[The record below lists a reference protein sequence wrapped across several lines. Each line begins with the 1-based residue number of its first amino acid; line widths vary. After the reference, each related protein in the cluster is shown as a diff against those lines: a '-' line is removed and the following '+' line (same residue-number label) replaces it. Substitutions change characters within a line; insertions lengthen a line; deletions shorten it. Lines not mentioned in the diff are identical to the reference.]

1 MRRRTVKPKPF
12 RHQPHR
18 RAFSEVSIYSFLILL
33 YHAHRVFKVT
43 LRPTTTTSRL
53 TTRVLRATS
62 TLTNQ
67 RTESRDEDHDG
78 GKDFSDGL
86 FKAKHFS
93 ERQYTENG
101 HTNRNNAGKDSS
113 DGGFR
118 RVALLEGGGPSL
130 RIGLVD
136 GADEL
141 VDERRS
147 LGGAGRGVRIDTL

>member
-1 MRRRTVKPKPF
+1 VAVVRIPSVHNTGRSMRGSVRNADSF
-12 RHQPHR
+12 R
-18 RAFSEVSIYSFLILL
+18 SEAKGEEKDREAQALQNTSHTEEQSVQGNAEADDDDIEADDESVESDVD
-33 YHAHRVFKVT
+33 AH
-43 LRPTTTTSRL
+43 
-53 TTRVLRATS
+53 
-62 TLTNQ
+62 NQ

-78 GKDFSDGL
+78 GKDFSDGC
-86 FKAKHFS
+86 
-93 ERQYTENG
+93 
-101 HTNRNNAGKDSS
+101 NNAGKDSS

-130 RIGLVD
+130 RIGLID